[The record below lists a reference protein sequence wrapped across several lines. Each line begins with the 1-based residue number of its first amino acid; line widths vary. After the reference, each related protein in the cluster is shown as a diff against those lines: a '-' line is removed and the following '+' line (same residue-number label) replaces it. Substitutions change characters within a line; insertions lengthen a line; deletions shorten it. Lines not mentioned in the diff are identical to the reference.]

1 MIAIGSD
8 SSIDDGEAV
17 CVASP
22 LVKQVNANDH
32 WQQQRAWV
40 EIDHSALAHNVRQL
54 KSLLEPRTEIMAVVK
69 ANAYGHGA
77 IEVAKT
83 VLANGAT
90 WLAVAT
96 VPEGMDLRRSGIE
109 APILLLGA
117 ASSPDQ
123 ITAIE
128 KWQLQPTIVSSEQA
142 ACFQEFLDGPIDV
155 HLKLDTGMSR
165 LGTDYRQAQEFCR
178 SVQNCS
184 KLRIASIYSHLAT
197 PDEPDDRVWEQQRCF
212 EEAIASV
219 TPLFDVMPKL
229 HLANSAGTLLV
240 GGASLVGSRSLHY
253 DLIRPGLA
261 LYGLSPAPHLA
272 DRLDLQP
279 VLTVYARL
287 TQIKDIAAGTG
298 VSYGHR
304 FVAPSPMK
312 IAVLGIGYADGVPRG
327 LSQQM
332 EVLLHGVAVPQIG
345 NITMDQI
352 ILDVTAVP
360 MAKVG
365 DVVTLLGRVGQAQIT
380 ADDWASKLNTISWEI
395 LCGFNHR
402 LPRLS

>member
-1 MIAIGSD
+1 METAFRQIIMIAIGSD
-8 SSIDDGEAV
+8 SSIEDSAAV
-17 CVASP
+17 CAASS
-22 LVKQVNANDH
+22 DH

-40 EIDHSALAHNVRQL
+40 EIDRNALAHNVRQIA
-54 KSLLEPRTEIMAVVK
+54 SLLEPGTEIIAVVK

-117 ASSPDQ
+117 ASSADQ
-123 ITAIE
+123 IVAIE
-128 KWQLQPTIVSSEQA
+128 KWRLQPTIVSSEQA
-142 ACFQEFLDGPIDV
+142 ACFQEFLSGPIDV

-165 LGTDYRQAQEFCR
+165 LGTNYNQSREFCR
-178 SVQNCS
+178 SVQSCS

-197 PDEPDDRVWEQQRCF
+197 ADEPDDRVWAQQRCF
-212 EEAIASV
+212 AEAIAAV
-219 TPLFDVMPKL
+219 KPLFDVMPKL
-229 HLANSAGTLLV
+229 HLANSAGTLLD
-240 GGASLVGSRSLHY
+240 RSLHY
-253 DLIRPGLA
+253 DLVRPGLA

-272 DRLDLQP
+272 SRLDLRP
-279 VLTVYARL
+279 ALAVYAKL
-287 TQIKDIAAGTG
+287 TQVKDIAAGTG
-298 VSYGHR
+298 VSYSHR
-304 FVAPSPMK
+304 FVAPHPMK
-312 IAVLGIGYADGVPRG
+312 IAVLGIGYADGVPRS

-332 EVLLHGVAVPQIG
+332 EVILHGVTVPQIG

-360 MAKVG
+360 MAQVG
-365 DVVTLLGRVGQAQIT
+365 DVVTLLGRVGQTQIT
-380 ADDWASKLNTISWEI
+380 ADDWASKIGTISWEI

-402 LPRLS
+402 LPRLLG